1 MDELIDRYRRL
12 LRQYGLDVPISISRE
27 FEKR

>member
-27 FEKR
+27 IEKR